1 VREQVV
7 ALTVTEN
14 GKSQRVL
21 GKNGFEWFVTWK
33 DKDLREDAATDSTV
47 DLPTFRYYPGA
58 KKAE

>member
-1 VREQVV
+1 VREQLV

-33 DKDLREDAATDSTV
+33 DKDMAEGAAPGSTV
-47 DLPTFRYYPGA
+47 DLPTFRYFPGA
-58 KKAE
+58 KKGE